1 MPFNEPLGFA
11 KARTKAR
18 QYANDKERSSELLG
32 NVLQKAVKHQVQLK
46 GIWRDLILLY
56 RMLKAWTTGDYR
68 AMPWKTIV
76 LGLTAVIYFLNPLDL
91 VPDFIPGIGYLDDA
105 VVLGFVMNSIR
116 KDVSRY
122 QEWEKKRESKV
133 NSE

>member
-1 MPFNEPLGFA
+1 MPFNEPFGFA
-11 KARTKAR
+11 NARTKAR
-18 QYANDKERSSELLG
+18 QYANDKERSGELLG
-32 NVLQKAVKHQVQLK
+32 NVLRKAVKHQVQLK
-46 GIWRDLILLY
+46 GILRDLMVLY

-122 QEWEKKRESKV
+122 QEWENKRESKV

>member
-1 MPFNEPLGFA
+1 
-11 KARTKAR
+11 
-18 QYANDKERSSELLG
+18 
-32 NVLQKAVKHQVQLK
+32 
-46 GIWRDLILLY
+46 
-56 RMLKAWTTGDYR
+56 MLKAWTTGDYR

-116 KDVSRY
+116 KDVSKVPGVG
-122 QEWEKKRESKV
+122 EEKGIQG
-133 NSE
+133 

>member
-18 QYANDKERSSELLG
+18 QYANDKERSTELLG
-32 NVLQKAVKHQVQLK
+32 NVLQKAVKHQAQLK
-46 GIWRDLILLY
+46 GIWWDLMVLY

-76 LGLTAVIYFLNPLDL
+76 LALTAAIYFLNPLDL

-116 KDVSRY
+116 KDVSQYR
-122 QEWEKKRESKV
+122 EWESKKGIQS
-133 NSE
+133 

>member
-1 MPFNEPLGFA
+1 MPFNEPFGFA
-11 KARTKAR
+11 KARKKAR

-46 GIWRDLILLY
+46 GILRDLLLLY
-56 RMLKAWTTGDYR
+56 RMLKAWTTGEYK

-122 QEWEKKRESKV
+122 QEWQNQRESKV
-133 NSE
+133 NLQ